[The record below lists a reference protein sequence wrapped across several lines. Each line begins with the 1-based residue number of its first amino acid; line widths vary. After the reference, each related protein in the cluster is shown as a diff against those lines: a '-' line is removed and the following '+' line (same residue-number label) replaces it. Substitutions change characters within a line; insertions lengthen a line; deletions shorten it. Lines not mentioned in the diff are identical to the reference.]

1 MTNRSGRLWCE
12 AIFASYKQGLWNQ
25 RELTALLKIEGVRAQ
40 DETEFHVGK
49 RGADM
54 HKAENSAVTPGGKP
68 SRTGVTRAARA
79 HGNSSMVWAKFQS
92 NLPAKATGPR
102 IRVVLYPSRI

>member
-68 SRTGVTRAARA
+68 SRTGVTRAARLMETA
-79 HGNSSMVWAKFQS
+79 AWFGLNS
-92 NLPAKATGPR
+92 KATFLPR
-102 IRVVLYPSRI
+102 PLDPESV